1 MACSCRDRPPRSP
14 RRRRGCDGD
23 GERRSRNQ
31 STSRSTLG
39 TQLHGRASPAAA
51 LANILPPTGGQWRLA
66 ERRVAPR
73 TVHITWWRG
82 SPCPYKAD
90 VGGSSPSAPTLV
102 RASFRPLCARDRSC
116 SGQTPGSRAA
126 TGPAPRAPPWST
138 PACRRPRQPPRP
150 ASSADTT
157 RRSSDPGQLCNR
169 VPAVAVIVELPSELH
184 STTPELRRV
193 RFRHLGIRPAASAAN
208 ARCPGIRGNSS
219 PAVGVLWVWCTG
231 ATPGHGTGS
240 RPPLGQGVSGGV
252 TAVRRRCRCGS
263 GDVAF
268 DVEVG

>member
-14 RRRRGCDGD
+14 RRRRGRDGD

-39 TQLHGRASPAAA
+39 TQLHGRASPAVA
-51 LANILPPTGGQWRLA
+51 LANILPTYGRPVASCRAPGGA
-66 ERRVAPR
+66 EDGAYHLVAGFAVPLQGR
-73 TVHITWWRG
+73 CRGFESLRAHAGQSLLSATVRER
-82 SPCPYKAD
+82 AD
-90 VGGSSPSAPTLV
+90 HAP
-102 RASFRPLCARDRSC
+102 A
-116 SGQTPGSRAA
+116 QTPGSRAA

-219 PAVGVLWVWCTG
+219 PAVGVLRVWCTG
-231 ATPGHGTGS
+231 ATPGHGTGT
-240 RPPLGQGVSGGV
+240 G
-252 TAVRRRCRCGS
+252 RRR
-263 GDVAF
+263 
-268 DVEVG
+268 